1 MRLRASLMVY
11 VLSILIVFSLS
22 ACSWCT
28 KIEYRDVP
36 YEVLVPV
43 PCEIKKVSCHVSGN
57 DTDVVVGLVE
67 CIVDL
72 NQEIKRCQP

>member
-1 MRLRASLMVY
+1 MRRKASLMVY
-11 VLSILIVFSLS
+11 VLSILIAFSLS
-22 ACSWCT
+22 GCSWCT

-36 YEVLVPV
+36 YEVFVPV

-72 NQEIKRCQP
+72 RKEAEVCQP